1 MNIKSNKTW
10 IYILLVIIVLNSAT
24 GILLAYLPSVIKDP
38 LTISSHNIVNIVLG
52 LVTMYLFKTCT
63 SANTMIVSLP
73 TTSI

>member
-10 IYILLVIIVLNSAT
+10 IYILLVLIVLNSAT

-52 LVTMYLFKTCT
+52 LIVMYLFKTCT
-63 SANTMIVSLP
+63 SANTMNVLLP
-73 TTSI
+73 ASI